1 MNFYGC
7 LLTHCLPKTN
17 ILFMIVRICHSQ
29 FKCNYLKNEK
39 LFLNVWLHFR
49 NLHQILNVPQKR
61 VIVIANVFPKLQ
73 TVKNLVRSLS
83 KKGRFSTRFD
93 CQHVKAS
100 QILKTSPWG
109 RFYLVFSSFPGKLIR
124 ELSLQDWDEILGV
137 FVKTLTAEDKYR
149 VLDWENL

>member
-1 MNFYGC
+1 MR
-7 LLTHCLPKTN
+7 N

-29 FKCNYLKNEK
+29 FKCNYLKNET

-100 QILKTSPWG
+100 QILTTSPWG
-109 RFYLVFSSFPGKLIR
+109 HFYRVFSSFPGKLIR